1 MKLLPD
7 GLASV
12 VQVDVQSSGS
22 RAVSQ
27 GKNAFH
33 TEGQDLG
40 CYDQPVGSDR
50 GIQPCRGLLT
60 HKYDCFDVSS
70 WRDKL
75 REQKEQTGKSAH
87 VNMARVSTE
96 NPILA
101 GVVSSVISQQNRK
114 MPSMSI
120 RIIPQDQLEKSE
132 KNPAETIP
140 PLLFPRLKNLYSRR
154 AARLRDLAAKNPLGD
169 YLRFAAV
176 IAQAQEIVLYDHP
189 LQMNLHARLVQSNQ
203 EAKPPLDIHTL
214 PRDTH
219 WHRLLHSLIAEL
231 KPEMSGQALAVLE
244 NLEKASATELETMA
258 SALFAGEYA
267 QVSSDKAPF
276 IWAALSIYW
285 AQMAALIPGKAQA
298 EMGNQRQF
306 CPVCNSMPVASMV
319 HMGSHEGA
327 RYLHCNLCES
337 EWYVVRS
344 KCTNCE
350 QSRDL
355 HYWSLDSEHA
365 AVKAESCG
373 DCGSYLKMLYQEK
386 NPAMEPVADDLASL
400 VLDARM
406 EQEGFARSSLNPFMF
421 PGE

>member
-70 WRDKL
+70 RRDKL

-189 LQMNLHARLVQSNQ
+189 LQMNLDARLVQSNQ
-203 EAKPPLDIHTL
+203 AAKPPLDIHTL

>member
-70 WRDKL
+70 RRDKL

-203 EAKPPLDIHTL
+203 AAKPPLDIHTL